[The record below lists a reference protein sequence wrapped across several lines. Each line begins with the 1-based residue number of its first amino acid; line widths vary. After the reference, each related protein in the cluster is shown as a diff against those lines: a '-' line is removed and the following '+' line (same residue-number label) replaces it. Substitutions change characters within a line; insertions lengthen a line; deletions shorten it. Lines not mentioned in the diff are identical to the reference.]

1 MMMQICE
8 WFYLCFN
15 VLLIFIGLIVRLFIR
30 YTVEE
35 VGGNGVS
42 LIAMVFATVLLQLKM
57 PISISKDIRAG

>member
-1 MMMQICE
+1 MMQICE
-8 WFYLCFN
+8 WLCLFFS

-30 YTVEE
+30 YTVKE

-42 LIAMVFATVLLQLKM
+42 LIAKVVATALPQLKI

>member
-30 YTVEE
+30 YIVEE

>member
-35 VGGNGVS
+35 GGNCVS
-42 LIAMVFATVLLQLKM
+42 LIAMVVATALLQLKM

>member
-35 VGGNGVS
+35 GGNGVS
-42 LIAMVFATVLLQLKM
+42 LIAMVVATALLQLKM